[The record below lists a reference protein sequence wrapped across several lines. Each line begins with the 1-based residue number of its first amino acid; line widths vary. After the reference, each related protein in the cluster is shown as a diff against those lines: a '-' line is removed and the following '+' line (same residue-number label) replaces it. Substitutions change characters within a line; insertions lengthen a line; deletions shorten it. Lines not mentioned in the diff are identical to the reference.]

1 MITGG
6 IAERA
11 GKDLRRSDV
20 PAIRI
25 RTLGRYFG
33 PHVEVDGAERP
44 GEAWRALLIVAG
56 FKVRPVAADDVQRTV
71 TVPGHVLR
79 DISLDIER
87 GSVVCLVGASGTGKS
102 VLLRILAGG
111 IPPTAGSVEMY
122 GTVSSLLAVGD
133 NLDNRLTAVE
143 NIQKSKIALG
153 VPPATVASYEADVIR
168 FAGLEGFE
176 HVPIRTFST
185 GMTLRLSIALALSGN
200 PSIVL
205 IDDVLGVGDIA
216 FQQRCVDRLH
226 ELKENNCTLVLAF
239 SDETLVQQL
248 ATRVITL
255 GGGQVVSDVQSQH
268 WMPHRFASTA
278 ADVEWRTAQQL
289 PQDEVI
295 ALRSIE
301 VDLHKDADQ
310 SEVEV
315 HFTLDTKA
323 PQLQCW
329 PTIYV
334 VRDRVVIFRSVFSGF
349 VPIAEP
355 GSLTFGVRVPTHIL
369 SDGDY
374 IMTFGVATR
383 QDSTIY
389 SLKAHDAVSLSV
401 RRPEQ
406 SAVDAAANPMLIV
419 TMPWEI
425 EPLTQS
431 AE

>member
-1 MITGG
+1 V
-6 IAERA
+6 
-11 GKDLRRSDV
+11 L
-20 PAIRI
+20 AIRI
-25 RTLGRYFG
+25 RNLGRYFG
-33 PHVEVDGAERP
+33 PHVEIDGAERP

-56 FKVRPVAADDVQRTV
+56 FNVRPAAGDDVQRTV

-79 DISLDIER
+79 DISLDIEQ
-87 GSVVCLVGASGTGKS
+87 GSAVCLVGASGTGKS
-102 VLLRILAGG
+102 VLLRILAGV

-122 GTVSSLLAVGD
+122 GSVSSLLAVGD
-133 NLDNRLTAVE
+133 NLDNRLTAFE
-143 NIQKSKIALG
+143 NIQKFRIALG
-153 VPPATVASYEADVIR
+153 VPAAAAATYETDVIR

-185 GMTLRLSIALALSGN
+185 GMTLRLSVALALSGT

-216 FQQRCVDRLH
+216 FQQKCVDRLH
-226 ELKENNCTLVLAF
+226 QLKEENCTLVLAF

-255 GGGQVVSDVQSQH
+255 GGGRVVNDVQPHH
-268 WMPHRFASTA
+268 WMPHQFVSSA

-289 PQDEVI
+289 PEDDVI
-295 ALRSIE
+295 ALRAIDVE
-301 VDLHKDADQ
+301 LYNDGEDTAVDVQ
-310 SEVEV
+310 
-315 HFTLDTKA
+315 FTLETKA
-323 PQLQCW
+323 VRLQCW

-334 VRDRVVIFRSVFSGF
+334 VRDRVVVFRSVFSGF
-349 VPIAEP
+349 VPMAEP
-355 GSLTFGVRVPTHIL
+355 GRLTFGVRVPTHIL

-383 QDSTIY
+383 QESTIY
-389 SLKAHDAVSLSV
+389 SLKAQDAVSLSV
-401 RRPEQ
+401 RRPKQ
-406 SAVDAAANPMLIV
+406 SADDAASNPVLTV

-425 EPLTQS
+425 EALTRP